1 MVCILLTQPN
11 GVSPLQILHALT
23 IGIVRNNSSVAFAQV
38 TNKILFARMHHLKIV
53 IQYITFQVTLIS
65 WFQMI
70 RLYKLYQR
78 DHFESLYFTI
88 SSVNDHL
95 NMVLITDL
103 QSYRLIQCST
113 LERRVYIVMK
123 KISPE
128 GSNDAR

>member
-1 MVCILLTQPN
+1 
-11 GVSPLQILHALT
+11 
-23 IGIVRNNSSVAFAQV
+23 
-38 TNKILFARMHHLKIV
+38 
-53 IQYITFQVTLIS
+53 
-65 WFQMI
+65 MI